1 MKLQEYKT
9 TATLG
14 GVSFTQSINTAN
26 LSNSETT
33 WLFEYWSKAAK
44 APHRDITAIVLTLL
58 WHNGILRG
66 ERGQRE

>member
-26 LSNSETT
+26 LSNGETT

-44 APHRDITAIVLTLL
+44 APHRDNHRHRPYLALAQWFIA
-58 WHNGILRG
+58 R
-66 ERGQRE
+66 